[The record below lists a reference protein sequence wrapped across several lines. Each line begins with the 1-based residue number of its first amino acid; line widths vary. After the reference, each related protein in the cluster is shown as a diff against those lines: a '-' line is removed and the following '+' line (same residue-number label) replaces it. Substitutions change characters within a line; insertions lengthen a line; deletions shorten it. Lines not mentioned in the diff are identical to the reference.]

1 MGWAEPFAKP
11 THRDR
16 PRHDGYRVGR
26 GAPFYAGA
34 SEPAPIRPR
43 ILGRIAPPLLSLRVS
58 GTILH
63 VKYEWDDGNA
73 AVNLRK
79 HGVDFADAIAAL
91 EDENRLEEID
101 SRFVYDDERI
111 RVIGMAHDKVLFVIV
126 VLPGEDTCRI
136 ISARK
141 ATRHEQDRYYAGD
154 LETR

>member
-1 MGWAEPFAKP
+1 MGIRYYFAC
-11 THRDR
+11 
-16 PRHDGYRVGR
+16 
-26 GAPFYAGA
+26 
-34 SEPAPIRPR
+34 E
-43 ILGRIAPPLLSLRVS
+43 
-58 GTILH
+58 
-63 VKYEWDDGNA
+63 YEWDNGKA

-101 SRFVYDDERI
+101 SRFVYNDERI
-111 RVIGMAHDKVLFVIV
+111 RVIGIAHDKVLFVIV

-154 LETR
+154 LETW